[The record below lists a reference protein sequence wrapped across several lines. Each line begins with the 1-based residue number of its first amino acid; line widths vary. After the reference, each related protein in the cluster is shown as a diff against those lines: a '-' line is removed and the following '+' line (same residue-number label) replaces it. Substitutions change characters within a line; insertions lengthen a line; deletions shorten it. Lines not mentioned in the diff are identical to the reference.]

1 MKKFK
6 VTCKVLYW
14 YDEVR
19 LVEAES
25 EDDINEESVICGE
38 IIESDMDL
46 LDQINEIDDIELWD
60 SGELE

>member
-25 EDDINEESVICGE
+25 EDDINEESVIYGE
-38 IIESDMDL
+38 IVESNMDS

-60 SGELE
+60 SDELE